1 MTNEIIYEMIT
12 ENTGKHILDS
22 GGDYGRHWQ
31 HNKKMTLKDF
41 ENQPQYFFEISKKT
55 KLKDIENDIYNYLQ
69 VSTFYHLSNF
79 VDYDKKTTDD
89 LNHYL
94 KENNLYSDM
103 NGVSEFMDGLELEWE
118 NTFNHE
124 NQFTQNFQLA
134 WLKRNEILDVKLIF
148 IATHNG
154 ADVRGGYSNYKAFEV
169 TDEMFWFWDAT
180 DHIQQDFKDGL
191 YESLKDLQT
200 VIN

>member
-1 MTNEIIYEMIT
+1 M
-12 ENTGKHILDS
+12 
-22 GGDYGRHWQ
+22 
-31 HNKKMTLKDF
+31 
-41 ENQPQYFFEISKKT
+41 
-55 KLKDIENDIYNYLQ
+55 
-69 VSTFYHLSNF
+69 YHLSNF

>member
-31 HNKKMTLKDF
+31 HNQKMTLKDF

-79 VDYDKKTTDD
+79 LDYDKKTTDD

-103 NGVSEFMDGLELEWE
+103 TGVSEFMDGLELEWE

-134 WLKRNEILDVKLIF
+134 WLKRNELLDVKLIF

-169 TDEMFWFWDAT
+169 LDEMFWFWDAT

-191 YESLKDLQT
+191 YKSLKDLQT